1 MCALWTIDRI
11 TDFILPVCFPET
23 NESKT
28 APVIAKAIYDCIG
41 ANSSK
46 QGIPS
51 RMLDL
56 ISFAMG
62 RSKASPANHGP
73 FLFTD
78 AFRIATSTAALVHN
92 HPTTAVFLFDLVT
105 RALDMLDESF
115 DHQVHRGCW
124 AQANACLKQ
133 KTLEILLVN
142 QPRLALAIWT
152 HQRSSGPSYRLSID
166 FVARAIPQVTS
177 LEARVECILSSLVLR
192 PLEEGSRLFMA
203 HFDALYPREI
213 QALDSIPGFN
223 DPGSLA
229 LLVRMALDDEHTLP
243 IGTNGNRCTNGTGKA
258 SWVRHIES
266 AVPDWRR
273 KTECHL
279 IKAQLIRI
287 QKAGTKM
294 STLAGVCGSNEGWVP
309 FGPDHDEKIQRYKL
323 QLECIVRKFIK
334 IEALS
339 RMVLQ
344 FVE

>member
-1 MCALWTIDRI
+1 MYTLWTIDKI
-11 TDFILPVCFPET
+11 ADLILPIFTQET
-23 NESKT
+23 S
-28 APVIAKAIYDCIG
+28 PVIAEAIYDCISG
-41 ANSSK
+41 GNLPK
-46 QGIPS
+46 REGVPS
-51 RMLDL
+51 RMMDL

-62 RSKASPANHGP
+62 NTRANLSVHGP
-73 FLFTD
+73 FFFTD
-78 AFRIATSTAALVHN
+78 ALRIASSMGHLANMNN
-92 HPTTAVFLFDLVT
+92 HSATAVFLFDLVT

-166 FVARAIPQVTS
+166 FITQTIPQVAS
-177 LEARVECILSSLVLR
+177 LKARIECILSSLVLR

-223 DPGSLA
+223 DPGLSA
-229 LLVRMALDDEHTLP
+229 LLVRMALDDEHTGRAVW
-243 IGTNGNRCTNGTGKA
+243 I
-258 SWVRHIES
+258 SYIES

-273 KTECHL
+273 GNEYHL

-309 FGPDHDEKIQRYKL
+309 FGPDHDEKIQNYKL
-323 QLECIVRKFIK
+323 QLECIVRRFIG

-339 RMVLQ
+339 RMVLH